1 MTKSLPVARF
11 GVVSVSA
18 LPYGALLQRYQDKG
32 AYTDCY
38 RIEIA
43 APVCFADYVAAFYT
57 TPLFKLER
65 LILASLI
72 ARPSTDH
79 EARDLAEG
87 KLATFA
93 AWDVE
98 CRESNQILL
107 CDYQGRTR
115 SWLMTAASGDGAT
128 TGLYF
133 GSAVVPSAGRGSGRR
148 KMGSGFSF
156 LRGFHKLYSRML
168 LRAAY
173 RRLRHLGHKSGRR

>member
-65 LILASLI
+65 LILSLLV
-72 ARPSTDH
+72 ARPSTDN
-79 EARDLAEG
+79 EARDLADG
-87 KLATFA
+87 NLATFA

-107 CDYQGRTR
+107 SDYRGRTR
-115 SWLMTAASGDGAT
+115 SWLMTAASVDGST
-128 TGLYF
+128 TVLYF
-133 GSAVVPSAGRGSGRR
+133 GSAVVPIVDRRSGGR
-148 KMGSGFSF
+148 KMGGRFS
-156 LRGFHKLYSRML
+156 LLLGFHKLYSRLL

-173 RRLRHLGHKSGRR
+173 RRCDSRDQEN